1 MVMTTTSSHKATS
14 EAVINRRR
22 WKYVLWGVMGAMTTS
37 VILYSEIPLLIR
49 ERAYLGTMPFLIVL
63 HVLGGV
69 VALCSG
75 PLQFSRRL
83 RKGYPKLHRVLGRA
97 YVVSVFI
104 AAPLA
109 IPLVIHKHDPRA
121 KYFFVAIIV
130 QAGAWIISTA
140 AAFLTARNRQFQQHR
155 EWMVR
160 SYAITFTFVGT
171 RVLQPIPAWNH
182 FSDASF
188 AMTIII
194 ITFIAILI
202 SDIALHW
209 NQLTSRRV

>member
-1 MVMTTTSSHKATS
+1 
-14 EAVINRRR
+14 
-22 WKYVLWGVMGAMTTS
+22 MGAMTTS
-37 VILYSEIPLLIR
+37 VILYSEIPLLIK
-49 ERAYLGTMPFLIVL
+49 ERAYLSTIPFFIVPHIL
-63 HVLGGV
+63 AGV

-75 PLQFSRRL
+75 PLQFSRRI

-97 YVVSVFI
+97 YVISVFI

-109 IPLVIHKHDPRA
+109 IVLVNHRHDPRA
-121 KYFFVAIIV
+121 KYFFVANIV
-130 QAGAWIISTA
+130 QASTWIITTA
-140 AAFLTARNRQFQQHR
+140 AAFITARNRQFQQHR

-182 FSDASF
+182 FSEVSF
-188 AMTIII
+188 AVTVIL

-202 SDIALHW
+202 SDIALSW
-209 NQLTSRRV
+209 NQLTSRRA